1 MGRSIAHP
9 WLCQFNKAR
18 IFTYEGNEYNATRH
32 LLNYIIKLT
41 FDSSRCYKTNIMKL
55 FAAIASFKTTVK
67 VETRTEIG
75 TATRI
80 GIRIHGNKSQ
90 DENEDIH

>member
-41 FDSSRCYKTNIMKL
+41 FDDSRYCKMNIMKL
-55 FAAIASFKTTVK
+55 FAAIASK
-67 VETRTEIG
+67 
-75 TATRI
+75 
-80 GIRIHGNKSQ
+80 NN
-90 DENEDIH
+90 DESGNEDGDRNGDEDRNQNTWKQEPR